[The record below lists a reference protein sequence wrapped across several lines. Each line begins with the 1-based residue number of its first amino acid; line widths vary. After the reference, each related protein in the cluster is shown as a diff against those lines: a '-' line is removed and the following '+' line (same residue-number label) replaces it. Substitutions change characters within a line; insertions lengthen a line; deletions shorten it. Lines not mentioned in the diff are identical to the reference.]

1 VFILTFGPGSDIHAS
16 LFPRKQQVFNIPV
29 DVAGLDPGE
38 QRQAVSVSDHRTQF
52 SPITIFENL
61 EI

>member
-1 VFILTFGPGSDIHAS
+1 MPVYFHENNKSSIS
-16 LFPRKQQVFNIPV
+16 PV

-38 QRQAVSVSDHRTQF
+38 QRQAVAVSDHRTQF